1 MIRWSRRGDRPGR
14 MGSLENQESVLRASV
29 LRASVLRAMA
39 STTYSTSKERLLLR
53 EITHR
58 VNNEF
63 ASAIQVV
70 SVAAAR
76 SPDHNVKAALTGVM
90 EQLHNYARVH
100 HALQMPA
107 NNDCIDASA
116 YLRELC
122 GSISR
127 SKLQSR
133 NIELVLV
140 ERPFQISSE
149 RCWLMGMIVSELI
162 TNAVRHAFDH
172 HGGTIR
178 LECRTFGGFVECRV
192 SDNGSASTADVRP
205 GTGLRIIDALAQAL
219 GADFQFDLGEDGSE
233 AALMFPIDQ
242 DCCDEPKPARRAA
255 TNAAHVLW
263 DCD

>member
-1 MIRWSRRGDRPGR
+1 
-14 MGSLENQESVLRASV
+14 
-29 LRASVLRAMA
+29 
-39 STTYSTSKERLLLR
+39 
-53 EITHR
+53 
-58 VNNEF
+58 
-63 ASAIQVV
+63 
-70 SVAAAR
+70 
-76 SPDHNVKAALTGVM
+76 
-90 EQLHNYARVH
+90 
-100 HALQMPA
+100 MPA

-162 TNAVRHAFDH
+162 TNAMRHAFDQ
-172 HGGTIR
+172 HGGTVR

-205 GTGLRIIDALAQAL
+205 GRGLRIIEALAQAL
-219 GADFQFDLGEDGSE
+219 GADFQFDVGEDGSE

-255 TNAAHVLW
+255 TDAAHFLW

>member
-1 MIRWSRRGDRPGR
+1 MVAPRRQGR
-14 MGSLENQESVLRASV
+14 SYGFLENQESV

-39 STTYSTSKERLLLR
+39 STTYSTSKERLLLL

-70 SVAAAR
+70 SFAAAR
-76 SPDHNVKAALTGVM
+76 SGDRNVKAALTGVM

-127 SKLQSR
+127 SKLGNR

-140 ERPFQISSE
+140 ERSLRIPSE
-149 RCWLMGMIVSELI
+149 RCWLIGMVVAELI
-162 TNAVRHAFDH
+162 TNAVRHAFDQQ
-172 HGGTIR
+172 GGTIR
-178 LECRTFGGFVECRV
+178 VEFRTSGAFVECRV
-192 SDNGSASTADVRP
+192 SDNGSASSTDIQP
-205 GTGLRIIDALAQAL
+205 GSGLRITEALAQAF
-219 GADFQFDLGEDGSE
+219 GATFQFDFGKDGS
-233 AALMFPIDQ
+233 
-242 DCCDEPKPARRAA
+242 KS
-255 TNAAHVLW
+255 V
-263 DCD
+263 

>member
-1 MIRWSRRGDRPGR
+1 
-14 MGSLENQESVLRASV
+14 
-29 LRASVLRAMA
+29 
-39 STTYSTSKERLLLR
+39 
-53 EITHR
+53 
-58 VNNEF
+58 
-63 ASAIQVV
+63 
-70 SVAAAR
+70 
-76 SPDHNVKAALTGVM
+76 
-90 EQLHNYARVH
+90 
-100 HALQMPA
+100 MPA

-242 DCCDEPKPARRAA
+242 DCCVNLNRPVVPQPTPRMSCGTAIKRIYCANVANTFCGNAFFVCRPVWFGESRGVPPSTVRAMP
-255 TNAAHVLW
+255 
-263 DCD
+263 